1 MPYYEKIFLEFDE
14 SKVIHQNKKQE
25 LLDMEKK
32 LADEANSQRKL
43 AKMVCIIGNSYGGV
57 F

>member
-1 MPYYEKIFLEFDE
+1 MKKIFLKFDE

-32 LADEANSQRKL
+32 LADEANAQRKL
-43 AKMVCIIGNSYGGV
+43 AKMVCIIGDSYGGGGT

>member
-1 MPYYEKIFLEFDE
+1 MKKIFLEFDK